1 MTKDELIEL
10 LLEAHKSGSLVT
22 PKHNP
27 KKLSNVWPKF
37 RTVISD
43 QVYDNIVHCI
53 ETGIEKIYEYQNNKG
68 AYYEICL
75 NSKYEFASSGVTEYS
90 PFPFEGYNRIIA
102 VYGEKQQWHIFGE
115 ISRVIEEKT
124 KKGELYNRVELK

>member
-1 MTKDELIEL
+1 MTKNELIEL
-10 LLEAHKSGSLVT
+10 LFEAYKNGSLVT

-27 KKLSNVWPKF
+27 KELSKVMPKF

-43 QVYDNIVHCI
+43 EVYDNLYHCL
-53 ETGIEKIYEYQNNKG
+53 ETGIEKIYEYQNSKG

-75 NSKYEFASSGVTEYS
+75 NSKYEFASSGVHEYC

-102 VYGEKQQWHIFGE
+102 VYGEKRKWHIFGE
-115 ISRVIEEKT
+115 TSTKIEEKI
-124 KKGELYNRVELK
+124 KIGELINKVELV